1 MDIEQM
7 NDWEIQ
13 AVLQKRS
20 EARQKAEEARRIRV
34 ANMID
39 DVMKSDSDWN
49 EIILAEAKRCLGKSD
64 YEYLESMPHEALK
77 GMSIVISFSSR
88 G

>member
-7 NDWEIQ
+7 NDREIQ

-34 ANMID
+34 SNMIYN
-39 DVMKSDSDWN
+39 VMKSDSAWN
-49 EIILAEAKRCLGKSD
+49 DIIMAEAKQCLGKSD
-64 YEYLESMPHEALK
+64 YEYL
-77 GMSIVISFSSR
+77 
-88 G
+88 